1 MAFRTSFYLNLT
13 LTFVVLNVTVRY
25 RKLIFWVF
33 IPSESHWDTTC
44 FAQNVFH
51 CSSAVYWH
59 PLMSFDVIFFS
70 IITIFL
76 CIYSF
81 FSHQITW
88 NSWVHSISLPGGDE
102 NVLAKGQELRSISS
116 TTQKQLKI
124 VSVCCRKLFFLHSVT
139 RQSERFWPILNLT
152 LPQLISNVNA
162 PHTHQR
168 PPSVGM
174 PRHALRRRIAK
185 YIRTR

>member
-1 MAFRTSFYLNLT
+1 MPFRTSFYRNLT
-13 LTFVVLNVTVRY
+13 LTFVVLKVTVRY
-25 RKLIFWVF
+25 GKLMFWVF

-51 CSSAVYWH
+51 CSFAVHYH
-59 PLMSFDVIFFS
+59 PLVSFDVIFFS
-70 IITIFL
+70 IITISL

-116 TTQKQLKI
+116 TTQKRLQI
-124 VSVCCRKLFFLHSVT
+124 VSVCRRKLLFALCDSTKWTFLTYFESH
-139 RQSERFWPILNLT
+139 
-152 LPQLISNVNA
+152 
-162 PHTHQR
+162 HTTTH
-168 PPSVGM
+168 
-174 PRHALRRRIAK
+174 L
-185 YIRTR
+185 

>member
-1 MAFRTSFYLNLT
+1 MPFRTSFYLKLT
-13 LTFVVLNVTVRY
+13 LTFVVLKVTVRY
-25 RKLIFWVF
+25 GKLMFWVF

-51 CSSAVYWH
+51 CSFAVHYH
-59 PLMSFDVIFFS
+59 PLVSFHVIFVF

-116 TTQKQLKI
+116 TTQKGLQM
-124 VSVCCRKLFFLHSVT
+124 VSVCRRKLLLALCDSTKWTFLT
-139 RQSERFWPILNLT
+139 YFETQ
-152 LPQLISNVNA
+152 
-162 PHTHQR
+162 HTTTH
-168 PPSVGM
+168 
-174 PRHALRRRIAK
+174 L
-185 YIRTR
+185 